1 MGQFTLVDIPE
12 LLTRSNNLLQV
23 RGTFT
28 NQPVVLRTDSRLV
41 KPGDVFIAYKGVSFD
56 GHKAISAAVTQGA
69 AGIILTDPNF
79 LTQCGHTA
87 VAVVKDSRKAWAW
100 LAAGVAGM
108 PHEGMRLVG
117 ITGTNGKTSTSWLFK
132 EILRAQ
138 GVSCL
143 LIGTMGAWIGD
154 EFHPTHHTTPDPD
167 ELFNFFRLAKE
178 KGIKHAVMEV
188 SSHALVQEKLGPLKF
203 NAAAMTSFS
212 RDHLDFHK
220 DMEDYFVAKWQLFTH
235 YLDKKG
241 FSFIC
246 ADVGEKPLKQSH
258 KVKPCYYGEKAALQE
273 LGLKPQDEIQFELL
287 SNNYAGSEL
296 ALTERGVQRRCSVPL
311 FGLHALKNFT
321 AALYLAEYVL
331 DKSIPEKLWQK
342 VRPVPGR
349 LEPVRSPSGKGPY
362 VFVDYAHT
370 PDAVE
375 KTLRVLKPLSS
386 GKLWVV
392 FGCGGDRDQGKR
404 PLMARVAEA
413 EADKVVVTSD
423 NPRTE
428 RPDAIIAQI
437 MEGFVKQQNVTSIVD
452 REQAI
457 AFAIKNAAPDD
468 SILIAGKGHE
478 DYQIIGKEKHAFD
491 DRLVAARYL

>member
-12 LLTRSNNLLQV
+12 LLTRSNNLLQI

-28 NQPVVLRTDSRLV
+28 NQPVMLRTDSRLI

-56 GHKAISAAVTQGA
+56 GHQAISAAVAQGA

-79 LTQCGHTA
+79 LTQCGQAT

-132 EILRAQ
+132 EILRTQ
-138 GVSCL
+138 GVPCL
-143 LIGTMGAWIGD
+143 LIGTMGAWIGE
-154 EFHPTHHTTPDPD
+154 EFYPTHHTTPDPD
-167 ELFNFFRLAKE
+167 ALFNLFRMAKE
-178 KGIKHAVMEV
+178 KGVKHAVMEV
-188 SSHALVQEKLGPLKF
+188 SSHALAQEKLGPLKF
-203 NAAAMTSFS
+203 NAAAITSFS

-220 DMEDYFVAKWQLFTH
+220 DMEDYFAAKWQLFTH

-241 FSFIC
+241 FSLIC

-258 KVKPCYYGEKAALQE
+258 KVKPRYYGEKAALAG
-273 LGLKPQDEIQFELL
+273 LGLKPEDEIQFELVT
-287 SNNYAGSEL
+287 NTYAGSEL
-296 ALTERGVQRRCSVPL
+296 TLTDRGIQRRGSVPL

-321 AALYLAEYVL
+321 AALYLAECVL
-331 DKSIPEKLWQK
+331 DKNIPEKLWHQI
-342 VRPVPGR
+342 RPVPGR
-349 LEPVRSPSGKGPY
+349 LEPVRSASGKGPY

-375 KTLRVLKPLSS
+375 KTLHVLKPLSP

-404 PLMARVAEA
+404 PLMAKAAEA
-413 EADKVVVTSD
+413 GADKVVVTSD

-428 RPDAIIAQI
+428 NPDAIIAQI
-437 MEGFVKQQNVTSIVD
+437 MAGFAKKQDVISIVE
-452 REQAI
+452 REKAI
-457 AFAIKNAAPDD
+457 AFAIKNAGPDD

-478 DYQIIGKEKHAFD
+478 DYQIIGKEKLAFD